1 MIKFSII
8 IPTADRHYLLQHSL
22 RSCLAIK
29 RDDIEVIVSDN
40 HSSPETKAVVDAHRQ
55 DSRLKYVRTDRR
67 MPMPDHW
74 DFAWAKASGRFV
86 IINCDDDAISAS
98 GLRAIERAI
107 DNLGAQI
114 ISWPVAL
121 YLHPDYEAEGG
132 PNALVFPSG
141 HSNLYLLLDTP
152 GVIAAYARFDF
163 RYFPQGT
170 HFCIA
175 RELGEKVLSET
186 GRLFWTPAPDFTA
199 PLLALAAAENG
210 RYCYINS
217 ILGFGGRSK
226 RSNAAAFSQGAKPE
240 DGNTIKRFHSEFGE
254 QDTYP
259 HHPLKVNF
267 YCNYHFAG
275 SSLLKKFYPQYANVE
290 VDEAKFFRLAYEELF
305 RVRPNPLLD
314 DKEEELFDRYIDSLD
329 EPRRNLAMLA
339 RREIME
345 RGSLRIFRTREEAI
359 RALTPDILKAGV
371 ERILTAMGLYRRTAS
386 VVRLPGAQ
394 HGFNDAFDVFSNW
407 ERIVDQHDLVSLA
420 NLNNAFVDNLV
431 RSAHNLGSHTDP

>member
-8 IPTADRHYLLQHSL
+8 IPTADRHYLLQHAL
-22 RSCLAIK
+22 RSCLAIP

-74 DFAWAKASGRFV
+74 DFAWAKASGQFV

-107 DNLGAQI
+107 DNLDAQI

-132 PNALVFPSG
+132 PNAVIFPSG

-175 RELGEKVLSET
+175 KELGESILGAT

-210 RYCYINS
+210 RYCYIDS

-240 DGNTIKRFHSEFGE
+240 DGKTIQQFHSEFGE

-259 HHPLKVNF
+259 HHPLKANF

-275 SSLLKKFYPQYANVE
+275 NSLLKKFYPQFASVE
-290 VDEAKFFRLAYEELF
+290 VDEEKFFRLAYEELF

-314 DKEEELFDRYIDSLD
+314 DKEKKLFDLYIDSLD
-329 EPRRNLAMLA
+329 ESRRNLAMRA
-339 RREIME
+339 RHEVLE
-345 RGSLRIFRTREEAI
+345 RRSWRTFRTRDEVI
-359 RALTPDILKAGV
+359 RAFTPQILKVGV
-371 ERILTAMGLYRRTAS
+371 ERMLTALGLYRRTAA
-386 VVRLPGAQ
+386 VIRLPGAE
-394 HGFNDAFDVFSNW
+394 HGFKDAFDVFSNW
-407 ERIVDQHDLVSLA
+407 DRLVLQHDLVSLA
-420 NLNNAFVDNLV
+420 NLNEAFVDRLIL
-431 RSAHNLGSHTDP
+431 SAHNLGSHTVP

>member
-1 MIKFSII
+1 
-8 IPTADRHYLLQHSL
+8 
-22 RSCLAIK
+22 
-29 RDDIEVIVSDN
+29 
-40 HSSPETKAVVDAHRQ
+40 
-55 DSRLKYVRTDRR
+55 
-67 MPMPDHW
+67 
-74 DFAWAKASGRFV
+74 
-86 IINCDDDAISAS
+86 
-98 GLRAIERAI
+98 
-107 DNLGAQI
+107 
-114 ISWPVAL
+114 
-121 YLHPDYEAEGG
+121 
-132 PNALVFPSG
+132 
-141 HSNLYLLLDTP
+141 LYLLLDTP

-210 RYCYINS
+210 RYCYIDS

-259 HHPLKVNF
+259 HHPLKANF

-275 SSLLKKFYPQYANVE
+275 SSLLKKFYPQYADVE

-314 DKEEELFDRYIDSLD
+314 EKEEELFDRYINSLD

-339 RREIME
+339 RREVNE
-345 RGSLRIFRTREEAI
+345 RRSWRIFRTREEAI
-359 RALTPDILKAGV
+359 RAFTPDILKAGV

-394 HGFNDAFDVFSNW
+394 HGFNDAFDVFSSW

-420 NLNNAFVDNLV
+420 NLNDAFVDNLI
-431 RSAHNLGSHTDP
+431 RSAHNLGSYTDP